1 MKVPVGA
8 LLFAVLGVTSA
19 VPAGAQS
26 QPAAQTSTPAVLMIY
41 REEVRPGKGS
51 VHAAN
56 EAAWAAAFAKGQAPV
71 QWLGMT
77 SLAGPSEAWFL
88 SGYPS
93 WEAFERTEAEMD
105 ANAAF
110 TADEDKFSGNESDM
124 LSRTS
129 VIAAA
134 YRPELS
140 YQANISL
147 PQMRYMMVEV
157 FRVKPGH
164 GDEFRNT
171 WEVIIAAHGKAKMDE
186 HWAVYEMDAGGQD
199 LTFFFFYPRKS
210 LAEIDKSGPM
220 HTSDTYRNAVGEGG
234 RQRQREMTR
243 QSVEMAQTLVFQL
256 RPQMSLLGK
265 EWMDADP
272 GFWTPKPP
280 APPAK
285 PVKK

>member
-41 REEVRPGKGS
+41 REEVRPGKAGP
-51 VHAAN
+51 HAAN

-77 SLAGPSEAWFL
+77 SLVGPSEAWFL

-164 GDEFRNT
+164 VDEFWET
-171 WEVIIAAHGKAKMDE
+171 WEAIIAAHGKAKLDE
-186 HWAVYEMDAGGQD
+186 HWAVYQVTAGMPTG
-199 LTFFFFYPRKS
+199 TFMFFYPMKS
-210 LAEIDKSGPM
+210 LAAMDKAGPL
-220 HTSDTYRNAVGEGG
+220 HAAAAYRDAVGESG
-234 RQRQREMTR
+234 RARQREMNVNA
-243 QSVEMAQTLVFQL
+243 VESSQRLVFQL
-256 RPQMSLLGK
+256 APNMSILGK
-265 EWMDADP
+265 DWIDGDP
-272 GFWTPKPP
+272 AFWTPKPP
-280 APPAK
+280 PAPPAK
-285 PVKK
+285 KK

>member
-56 EAAWAAAFAKGQAPV
+56 EAAWAAAFARGQAPV
-71 QWLGMT
+71 KWLGMT

-164 GDEFRNT
+164 VDEFWET
-171 WEVIIAAHGKAKMDE
+171 WEAIIAAHGKAKLDE
-186 HWAVYEMDAGGQD
+186 HWAVYQVTAGMPTG
-199 LTFFFFYPRKS
+199 TFMFFYPMKS
-210 LAEIDKSGPM
+210 LAAMDKAGPL
-220 HTSDTYRNAVGEGG
+220 HAAAAYRDAVGESG
-234 RQRQREMTR
+234 RARQREMTVNA
-243 QSVEMAQTLVFQL
+243 VESSQRLVFQL
-256 RPQMSLLGK
+256 APNMSILGK
-265 EWMDADP
+265 EWIDGDP
-272 GFWTPKPP
+272 AFWTPKPP
-280 APPAK
+280 PAPPAK
-285 PVKK
+285 KK